1 LEEQR
6 QQLTAVS
13 SERENEVARRTLELS
28 KVVEEREQR
37 LIAIQTQAKHDIETS
52 GKLAQEAIKDRD
64 ELKAKLERMERQNLN
79 LQHDKDTM
87 ETHLRRQVDNLLAQC
102 SERDSAIHAAHEQ
115 NRQNEAAASKLI
127 SELREDVASRD
138 KASMD
143 SERRLRE
150 AVDAADKTARAHV
163 ESTRRESSTRLA
175 KADEQIL
182 SLQKTVSRLEQELR
196 EREVAMTESKI
207 SAQEQMMEMERQR
220 QRDEDERMEALNER
234 IRGIQQAQESWE
246 MLKAQQA
253 EELRLMRDSEARR
266 NDEFAVL
273 LRQEN
278 ERRAEL
284 DSKFA
289 ASETRRMLLERER
302 IEISARCDSLTQQV
316 KSSESQIDRMRAQ
329 FSEQLQSALSEAASR
344 EARVAAQLE
353 KALADNARLLDERN
367 AEVSVRRWLF
377 CGVIVSPGRAYSC
390 VRAGAETATNASA
403 ARFRS
408 GASI

>member
-1 LEEQR
+1 
-6 QQLTAVS
+6 
-13 SERENEVARRTLELS
+13 
-28 KVVEEREQR
+28 
-37 LIAIQTQAKHDIETS
+37 
-52 GKLAQEAIKDRD
+52 
-64 ELKAKLERMERQNLN
+64 
-79 LQHDKDTM
+79 M

-138 KASMD
+138 KAAMD

-207 SAQEQMMEMERQR
+207 AAQEQMMEVERQR

-284 DSKFA
+284 DSKFS
-289 ASETRRMLLERER
+289 ASETRRMHLERER

-316 KSSESQIDRMRAQ
+316 KSSDSQIDRMRAQ
-329 FSEQLQSALSEAASR
+329 FSEQLQSALSEAGSR

-367 AEVSVRRWLF
+367 AEVSVHPRWLF
-377 CGVIVSPGRAYSC
+377 CDVMVPPGRAHSC
-390 VRAGAETATNASA
+390 TRAGAEAATNAGT

-408 GASI
+408 GASV

>member
-1 LEEQR
+1 MEEQR
-6 QQLTAVS
+6 QQLSAVS
-13 SERENEVARRTLELS
+13 SERESEVARRTLELS

-37 LIAIQTQAKHDIETS
+37 LIAIQAQAKHDVETAS
-52 GKLAQEAIKDRD
+52 TLAQAALKDRD
-64 ELKAKLERMERQNLN
+64 DLRAKLERVERERANLA
-79 LQHDKDTM
+79 HDKDTM
-87 ETHLRRQVDNLLAQC
+87 ETHLRRQVDNLLAQIND
-102 SERDSAIHAAHEQ
+102 RDSSMQALHEQ
-115 NRQNEAAASKLI
+115 LRHNDASASKLI
-127 SELREDVASRD
+127 SELREDVAARD

-163 ESTRRESSTRLA
+163 ESSRRESSTRLA

-182 SLQKTVSRLEQELR
+182 ALQKTVSRLEQELR

-207 SAQEQMMEMERQR
+207 ATQEQMMEAERQR
-220 QRDEDERMEALNER
+220 QREEDERMEALNER

-302 IEISARCDSLTQQV
+302 IEINARCDSLTQQV
-316 KSSESQIDRMRAQ
+316 KSSESQIERMRAQ
-329 FSEQLQSALSEAASR
+329 FSEQLQSALSEAAGR

-353 KALADNARLLDERN
+353 KALTDNARLLDERN
-367 AEVSVRRWLF
+367 AEV
-377 CGVIVSPGRAYSC
+377 
-390 VRAGAETATNASA
+390 
-403 ARFRS
+403 
-408 GASI
+408 